1 MNIEYTALGLMSGTS
16 GDGVDASLIITD
28 GVNNYRVI
36 KEKYFEYDDNV
47 YKNIHNLKEKINTK
61 KNLDEFVWDSMT
73 MITLITVLKDKY
85 NKKNINL
92 KKMRS
97 LKTIL
102 DLDNF
107 INSYT
112 K

>member
-1 MNIEYTALGLMSGTS
+1 MKHIN
-16 GDGVDASLIITD
+16 LIQKIL
-28 GVNNYRVI
+28 N
-36 KEKYFEYDDNV
+36 EKN
-47 YKNIHNLKEKINTK
+47 KKKISEKK
-61 KNLDEFVWDSMT
+61 KLEEFVWDSMT
-73 MITLITVLKDKY
+73 MIALITILKDKY

>member
-1 MNIEYTALGLMSGTS
+1 MKHIN
-16 GDGVDASLIITD
+16 LIQKIL
-28 GVNNYRVI
+28 N
-36 KEKYFEYDDNV
+36 EKN
-47 YKNIHNLKEKINTK
+47 KKKISEK

>member
-1 MNIEYTALGLMSGTS
+1 
-16 GDGVDASLIITD
+16 
-28 GVNNYRVI
+28 
-36 KEKYFEYDDNV
+36 
-47 YKNIHNLKEKINTK
+47 
-61 KNLDEFVWDSMT
+61 MT
-73 MITLITVLKDKY
+73 MITLITILKDKY

>member
-1 MNIEYTALGLMSGTS
+1 MIQKILN
-16 GDGVDASLIITD
+16 
-28 GVNNYRVI
+28 
-36 KEKYFEYDDNV
+36 EKN
-47 YKNIHNLKEKINTK
+47 KKKISEKK
-61 KNLDEFVWDSMT
+61 KLDEFVWDSMT
-73 MITLITVLKDKY
+73 MITLITILKDKY

>member
-1 MNIEYTALGLMSGTS
+1 M
-16 GDGVDASLIITD
+16 
-28 GVNNYRVI
+28 
-36 KEKYFEYDDNV
+36 K
-47 YKNIHNLKEKINTK
+47 KIK
-61 KNLDEFVWDSMT
+61 KNKRKKKLDEFVWDSMT
-73 MITLITVLKDKY
+73 MITLITILKDKY

>member
-1 MNIEYTALGLMSGTS
+1 MKHIN
-16 GDGVDASLIITD
+16 LIQKIL
-28 GVNNYRVI
+28 N
-36 KEKYFEYDDNV
+36 EKN
-47 YKNIHNLKEKINTK
+47 KKKISEKK
-61 KNLDEFVWDSMT
+61 KLEEFVWDSMT
-73 MITLITVLKDKY
+73 MITLITILKDKY

>member
-1 MNIEYTALGLMSGTS
+1 MKHIN
-16 GDGVDASLIITD
+16 LIQKIL
-28 GVNNYRVI
+28 N
-36 KEKYFEYDDNV
+36 EKN
-47 YKNIHNLKEKINTK
+47 KKKISEKK
-61 KNLDEFVWDSMT
+61 KLDEFVWDSMT
-73 MITLITVLKDKY
+73 MITLITILKDKY